1 MRIYGKSGLR
11 KMNKYQEALDDLSYP
26 LDDSSCGGCKCGES
40 DCHCKKRTAV
50 ETLQE
55 LVDKATPK
63 KPIPLFIPI
72 AYLPYRCPICG
83 TLVNHKKD
91 KFNYCPKCGQ
101 AIDRSEEE

>member
-1 MRIYGKSGLR
+1 
-11 KMNKYQEALDDLSYP
+11 MNKYQEP
-26 LDDSSCGGCKCGES
+26 FNNIV
-40 DCHCKKRTAV
+40 V
-50 ETLQE
+50 EAELMAERCNHKLEKDIDIVQE
-55 LVDKATPK
+55 LIDKATPK

>member
-1 MRIYGKSGLR
+1 
-11 KMNKYQEALDDLSYP
+11 MNKYQESFNNIVVKAELMAERCNHKLEKDIDI
-26 LDDSSCGGCKCGES
+26 
-40 DCHCKKRTAV
+40 V
-50 ETLQE
+50 QE
-55 LVDKATPK
+55 LIDKATPK

>member
-1 MRIYGKSGLR
+1 
-11 KMNKYQEALDDLSYP
+11 MNKYQEP
-26 LDDSSCGGCKCGES
+26 FNNIV
-40 DCHCKKRTAV
+40 V
-50 ETLQE
+50 EAELMAERCNHKLEKDIDIVQE
-55 LVDKATPK
+55 LIDKATPK

-72 AYLPYRCPICG
+72 AYLPYRCPICE

>member
-1 MRIYGKSGLR
+1 
-11 KMNKYQEALDDLSYP
+11 MNKYQEALMYIYTVTNDSKITNQLSILEP
-26 LDDSSCGGCKCGES
+26 
-40 DCHCKKRTAV
+40 
-50 ETLQE
+50 

>member
-11 KMNKYQEALDDLSYP
+11 KMNKYQEP
-26 LDDSSCGGCKCGES
+26 FNNIV
-40 DCHCKKRTAV
+40 V
-50 ETLQE
+50 EAELMAERCNHKLEKDIDIVQE
-55 LVDKATPK
+55 LIDKATPK